1 MNTHDYQIALDPA
14 LQLST
19 EEFASAWNGSPDC
32 RALAEARPEGSRV
45 AYDPFAAAACV
56 LLTVVGAAAL
66 AAGKDLLQ
74 DELKEKIKRVLKR
87 LLGRDESES
96 EGRRRLDIVQLDRP
110 DGTRVLIVRQ
120 IEE

>member
-1 MNTHDYQIALDPA
+1 MNAHDYRIALDPA

-19 EEFASAWNGSPDC
+19 EEFALAWNGSPDC
-32 RALAEARPEGSRV
+32 RALAEARPKGIGV
-45 AYDPFAAAACV
+45 AYGPFAAAACV

-87 LLGRDESES
+87 CSGAASRS
-96 EGRRRLDIVQLDRP
+96 RRGAGASTSCNWRGP
-110 DGTRVLIVRQ
+110 TEPGC
-120 IEE
+120 

>member
-1 MNTHDYQIALDPA
+1 MDYQIALDPA

-32 RALAEARPEGSRV
+32 RTLAEARPEGSGV
-45 AYDPFAAAACV
+45 AYEPLAAAAYV

-66 AAGKDLLQ
+66 AAGKDLLK
-74 DELKEKIKRVLKR
+74 DELKEKIKGVLKR
-87 LLGRDESES
+87 LLGRDESEAQ
-96 EGRRRLDIVQLDRP
+96 GRRRLDIVQLDRP
-110 DGTRVLIVRQ
+110 DGTRMLIVRQ